1 MYFDELTMTEFKNR
15 ITDKTVVILPIGAVE
30 EHGKHLPLCT
40 DSIQAE
46 YVAKEAAKK
55 INALIL
61 PPIRYGICSSTRNFP
76 GTISLS
82 FETLHSL
89 IKDILSE
96 LVRHKIKN
104 VVVLSGHAGKL
115 HMAAIR
121 LAADGIVDKY
131 GINPHGINN
140 KNKHGVNNS
149 NNDMKIMVLSDYDIA
164 YEIKDKDIPKGDG
177 HAGFIETSRVLHI
190 RKDLVK
196 GRGQKTMPNLP
207 EFMILKS
214 PERYFPSGVMGDPTN
229 ASRKKGEELD
239 KIIVDKLVKL
249 IKKNFRLK

>member
-1 MYFDELTMTEFKNR
+1 MQFDELTMIEFKNR
-15 ITDKTVVILPIGAVE
+15 INDKTVVILPMGAIE

-46 YVAKEAAKK
+46 YVANEVAKK
-55 INALIL
+55 INALVL

-82 FETLHSL
+82 FETLHGL

-96 LVRHKIKN
+96 LARHKIKN
-104 VVVLSGHAGKL
+104 VVIVTGHAGKM

-121 LAADGIVDKY
+121 LAADEIVK
-131 GINPHGINN
+131 
-140 KNKHGVNNS
+140 KHDVNV
-149 NNDMKIMVLSDYDIA
+149 MVLSDYDIA
-164 YEIKDKDIPKGDG
+164 YEIKDKDMPKGDG

-196 GRGQKTMPNLP
+196 GKGQKTIPDFP

-214 PERYFPSGVMGDPTN
+214 PEKYFPSGVMGDPTN

-239 KIIVDKLVKL
+239 RIIVDKLVKL